1 VYEHG
6 SDFVFF
12 HVSRADQEGYLKR
25 FPDHRSYM
33 VPVGVDEVP
42 CELSWREDLAPPGKV
57 RFLFVGSLGVKI
69 NLDAIEFFKKDFYP
83 LLKAE
88 VGGDLEVLVVGSN
101 PSAKVSRLC
110 KDMGWM
116 LYPNVSDEEL
126 TRLYRTATFS
136 ILPFR
141 YATGSKLK
149 LLQSLANGVPYLAT
163 HVLRDQ
169 VEEVM
174 YPCLISS
181 EPEEWLHHIK
191 RVRGEGISNDVRIA
205 LMDEARRCSW
215 TSVARQTFQLLSH
228 DTYSGGH
235 NG

>member
-1 VYEHG
+1 MRYPASCLGEKTWPH
-6 SDFVFF
+6 
-12 HVSRADQEGYLKR
+12 
-25 FPDHRSYM
+25 P
-33 VPVGVDEVP
+33 
-42 CELSWREDLAPPGKV
+42 V
-57 RFLFVGSLGVKI
+57 RFLFVGSLGVNI

-116 LYPNVSDEEL
+116 LHPDVSDEEL

-181 EPEEWLHHIK
+181 EPEEWL
-191 RVRGEGISNDVRIA
+191 
-205 LMDEARRCSW
+205 
-215 TSVARQTFQLLSH
+215 
-228 DTYSGGH
+228 
-235 NG
+235 